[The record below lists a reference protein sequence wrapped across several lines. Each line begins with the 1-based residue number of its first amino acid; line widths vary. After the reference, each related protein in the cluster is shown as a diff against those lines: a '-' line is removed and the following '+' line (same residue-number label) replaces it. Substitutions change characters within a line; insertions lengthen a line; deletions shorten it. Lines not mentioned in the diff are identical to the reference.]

1 MARHQLI
8 LCVGGNLGN
17 KAQIFSETSDLIENQ
32 IGHVM
37 KASPVYETPPWGFET
52 KNRFWNQV
60 LVVETNLEP
69 MEVLQKIRAFE
80 KHFGR
85 KRKDGTYLS
94 RKMDIDILFYD
105 NEVIQTEEL
114 TIPHPL
120 MELRRFVMAP
130 LVDILP
136 DLTHPVTG
144 KPMAEMLS
152 GCQDNSEVKRLDQ

>member
-105 NEVIQTEEL
+105 NEIIQTEKL

-120 MELRRFVMAP
+120 MEKRRFVLVP
-130 LVDILP
+130 LCDILP
-136 DLTHPVTG
+136 DLVHPENG
-144 KPMAEMLS
+144 KLLREMLAECS
-152 GCQDNSEVKRLDQ
+152 DTSEVKRLDL